1 MLLRVTLILCFVRSV
16 AFSQEADPIAEIA
29 AFQTELNQQYK
40 TPGKSPLD
48 AKALKKFKKHSFYD
62 VDLKYRVVATLD
74 RNVSQA
80 IIQMKTSTTR
90 LAKYKKYAVAKFQID
105 GKEYALTLYQSLDL
119 MKSTEYKDHLFLPFI
134 DQTSGDETYGAGR
147 YIDLRLTD
155 ANEIIIDF
163 NKAYNPYCAY
173 SDRYSCP
180 KVPEENYLDV
190 AIRAGIRYQAKH

>member
-1 MLLRVTLILCFVRSV
+1 MPLRVTLILCFVRSV

-40 TPGKSPLD
+40 TPDKSPLD

-80 IIQMKTSTTR
+80 TIQMKTSTTR

-105 GKEYALTLYQSLDL
+105 GKEYALTVYQSLDL

-173 SDRYSCP
+173 SDSYSCP